1 MKILITFLSLV
12 LASMPIRAQT
22 TSSCVPAY
30 SDNLTLSKLFE
41 EDQRLRSAPNL
52 DIEAIVKQDAQ
63 NLQQTIQMVRDGQL
77 RTANDYFHAAVVMQ
91 HGQTFEDYRLALS
104 LAQVASMMD
113 PDNSSARWLIAAA
126 WDRAL
131 RSKNRPQWYGT
142 QYSLDKDGNRLYDP
156 MDETALT
163 IEERKSMGLKDKN

>member
-1 MKILITFLSLV
+1 MKILITALSLM

-22 TSSCVPAY
+22 AQSCNAAY
-30 SDNLTLSKLFE
+30 SDNPVLSKMFE
-41 EDQRLRSAPNL
+41 NDQRLRSTPKL
-52 DIEAIVKQDAQ
+52 DIEAIIKQDAQ
-63 NLQQTIQMVRDGQL
+63 NIQQAIKMVRDGKV

-91 HGQTFEDYRLALS
+91 HGQNYEDYRLALS
-104 LAQVASMMD
+104 LAQVASIMD
-113 PDNSSARWLIAAA
+113 PENSNARWLIAAA

-156 MDETALT
+156 TDETVLT
-163 IEERKSMGLKDKN
+163 VEERKSMGLKDKN